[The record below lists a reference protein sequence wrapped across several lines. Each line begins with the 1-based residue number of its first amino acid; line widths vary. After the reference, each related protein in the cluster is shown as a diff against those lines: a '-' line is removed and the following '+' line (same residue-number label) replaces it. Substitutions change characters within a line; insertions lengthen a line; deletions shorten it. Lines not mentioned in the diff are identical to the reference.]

1 MNNATENLKFYDYH
15 PKPLD
20 YYQEVLMGLEK
31 PQPSLSPKFFYDEK
45 GSKLF
50 DAICECPEYYVTRT
64 EIAILKENI
73 EEISQFIDSDCLLIE
88 PGSGNSEK
96 VTILLDAI
104 RPKAYMPMDIS
115 KDYLKLSAT
124 RIAQIYK
131 WLEVHAAC
139 VDYTTPI
146 EFPEELKEI
155 NKVAFFPGSTIG
167 NFEQDDAISFLKR
180 IGELVDD
187 NGGLLIG
194 VDLKKDTDVLNK
206 AYNDANGYT
215 ADFNLNVLN
224 HINRELDAD
233 FDLSQFRH
241 HAKYNEEHG
250 RIEMYLIS
258 KINQQVSVKDS
269 LFEFMEGDSLHTE
282 YSYKYSAEEFQQLA
296 AEAGYYA
303 EKCWTDA
310 DKLFSVHF
318 LRKKKSV

>member
-1 MNNATENLKFYDYH
+1 MNNATENLTFYDYH

-73 EEISQFIDSDCLLIE
+73 KEISQFIDSDCLLIE
-88 PGSGNSEK
+88 PGSGSSEK

-146 EFPEELKEI
+146 EFPEGLKEI

-167 NFEQDDAISFLKR
+167 NFEPGDAISFLKR
-180 IGELVDD
+180 IGELVDY

-206 AYNDANGYT
+206 AYNDASGYT
-215 ADFNLNVLN
+215 ADFNLNVLT

-250 RIEMYLIS
+250 RIEMHLIS

-303 EKCWTDA
+303 EKCWIDA
-310 DKLFSVHF
+310 DRLFSVHF
-318 LRKKKSV
+318 LRKMKSV